1 MKVGG
6 DEQSFTT
13 NDTIDDE
20 FMKSFVK
27 SEWAARHQNS
37 KFGTLHE
44 QMESFDEDYENVIR
58 LRKKADK
65 LFAEIK
71 DQNEQKP

>member
-44 QMESFDEDYENVIR
+44 
-58 LRKKADK
+58 
-65 LFAEIK
+65 
-71 DQNEQKP
+71 